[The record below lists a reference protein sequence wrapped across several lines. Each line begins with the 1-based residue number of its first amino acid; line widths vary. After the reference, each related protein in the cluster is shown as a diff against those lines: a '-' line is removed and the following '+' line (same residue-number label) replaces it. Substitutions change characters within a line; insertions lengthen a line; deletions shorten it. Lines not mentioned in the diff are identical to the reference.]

1 MNKYIFNLD
10 LLGTLVGAGIDTPRG
25 SWSRTTAELM
35 QKPAYQ
41 LSAAEGALVA
51 AMTKKI
57 LNAWY
62 NIHEMVETHDA
73 TNGAPYVYRT
83 FWPTNAD
90 EDFLIMVQTRH
101 EYDSNRYPVIE
112 GRHGYG
118 YNMRA
123 NNVAGKK
130 LVSAAAV
137 QDELKTKIQA
147 WVGDAPLSVE
157 VKEATFPA
165 GSQLVSVVYKQPE
178 DQARKPW
185 MDAARWPLEI
195 ISTQMAESAILTK
208 ERGQAKIV
216 QASDLSEPMV
226 PASFTP
232 GSGDRI
238 KADIELLAGNMQER
252 IVNARNAYY
261 AEVRARMRANVTE
274 TNQIKQRTAE
284 EIKKSRE
291 AFGVHRKSHKQKLAE
306 SLKGKEAIAML
317 PFIGHGFASS
327 RRWGIEIESGGA
339 RGIEAPKGWK
349 RKGDGSL
356 RSAWDGWVN
365 DGSLGEIMIGGGQ
378 DYCNPEDCPT
388 GENHSSEIYD
398 SRRGYITNP
407 TYNPDCDRCGYY
419 MVPAGPAPIGHR
431 FSSQSDDR
439 AEFVSPILGSMHSN
453 GLETL
458 LAQIIQQPQND
469 SAGVHVHVEATDLT
483 PKQLGSLVYGYD
495 RIEGLI
501 ESSYRRTKREYC
513 KLRNDNA
520 TLDILK
526 SAKTAKRL
534 LDVPAGDRYVTLNL
548 CSLSAHGTV
557 EFRAMGNVYDYEY
570 LSRWAM
576 FCREMVNIAKAGVTA
591 KEWNSVQS
599 WADVTALFAKYG
611 KEYIRAVMDTMGE
624 EVPSSPRLK
633 RDGSVSMPTGTEAT
647 SEIAVSGSTFA
658 DLIATMEEEAVNSRW
673 ITTVEQSIAGIT
685 SESSQ
690 RVLVGALASGETEV

>member
-1 MNKYIFNLD
+1 MNKYNFNLD
-10 LLGTLVGAGIDTPRG
+10 KLGVLVSAGLDANRDSWTRKIATLMERPG
-25 SWSRTTAELM
+25 
-35 QKPAYQ
+35 YQ
-41 LSAAEGALVA
+41 LTAPQVIEVGKAS
-51 AMTKKI
+51 KKI
-57 LNAWY
+57 LNAWFT
-62 NIHEMVETHDA
+62 IFETIEANPDL
-73 TNGAPYVYRT
+73 YIVRVY
-83 FWPTNAD
+83 WPTTAD
-90 EDFLIMVQTRH
+90 EDFIIVGQTRS
-101 EYDSNRYPVIE
+101 EYDNNRYRTEE

-118 YNMRA
+118 YTLRA
-123 NNVAGKK
+123 NQLRGAK
-130 LVSAAAV
+130 LVDGDALQA
-137 QDELKTKIQA
+137 ELRTMVEA
-147 WVGDAPLSVE
+147 LVGDAPLSVE
-157 VKEATFPA
+157 LKPATFPA
-165 GSQLVSVVYKQPE
+165 GATVVSVVYKQPE
-178 DQARKPW
+178 GQLRKPW
-185 MDAARWPLEI
+185 MDSARWPLDLLHPFQSEA
-195 ISTQMAESAILTK
+195 TILVK
-208 ERGQAKIV
+208 ERGQAKMIDATELTT
-216 QASDLSEPMV
+216 QMY
-226 PASFTP
+226 PATFNGNSNQ
-232 GSGDRI
+232 DRI
-238 KADIELLAGNMQER
+238 KADIEMLTLNLQER
-252 IVNARNAYY
+252 ITAQRNAYY
-261 AEVRARMRANVTE
+261 SEVRARMRANITE
-274 TNQIKQRTAE
+274 TTQVKQRTAE
-284 EIKKSRE
+284 EIKKGEE
-291 AFGVHRKSHKQKLAE
+291 AFGVHRKTHKEKLEA

-339 RGIEAPKGWK
+339 RGIAAPKGWK

-356 RSAWDGWVN
+356 RSAWEGWVN
-365 DGSLGEIMIGGGQ
+365 DGSLGDIPIPGGEVYIEPQ
-378 DYCNPEDCPT
+378 NCPT
-388 GENHSSEIYD
+388 GVNHAYD
-398 SRRGYITNP
+398 VYNTEAGGYDLID
-407 TYNPDCDRCGYY
+407 TYDPDCGQCGRWI
-419 MVPAGPAPIGHR
+419 MAEAGVAPIGHV
-431 FSSQSDDR
+431 FKQQNDDR
-439 AEFVSPILGSMHSN
+439 AEFVSPILGSMHSK
-453 GLETL
+453 GLESL
-458 LAQIIQQPQND
+458 LTEVVTQPQND

-513 KLRNDNA
+513 KLRSDKS
-520 TLDILK
+520 TLEVLK
-526 SAKTAKRL
+526 KSKTAARL

-633 RDGSVSMPTGTEAT
+633 RDGSVSMPTGDEAPT

-658 DLIATMEEEAVNSRW
+658 DLIATMDEGAINSRW